1 MPKPSSFS
9 SGIPPSLLARL
20 SILGPISRPKMS
32 RKTTSGIFLPVS
44 RERIGDSNATNVIQK
59 MDTNWPLSWLDPSDR
74 VVPEARR
81 APDAPKSVKKSG
93 EKVENIKPQ
102 RGVCR
107 WGAFGTVKGAKSCS
121 RGIAPP
127 LRTYQWYT
135 PNLVQQHLNI
145 TNRARSSSQQPTET
159 RYESKTSAPPP
170 EQTQLPP
177 LHLTPM
183 PAHPA
188 HTTG

>member
-1 MPKPSSFS
+1 MPRPSSFS

-20 SILGPISRPKMS
+20 SIFGPMSRPKIS
-32 RKTTSGIFLPVS
+32 RKTTSGIFLPVR

-81 APDAPKSVKKSG
+81 APEAPKSVKKSG

-107 WGAFGTVKGAKSCS
+107 WGAFRTVKGAKSCS

-135 PNLVQQHLNI
+135 PNLVQQHLNS
-145 TNRARSSSQQPTET
+145 THQGGERRRSTADRE
-159 RYESKTSAPPP
+159 A
-170 EQTQLPP
+170 
-177 LHLTPM
+177 
-183 PAHPA
+183 A
-188 HTTG
+188 